1 MSEKHVYK
9 TGLKWLDKRK
19 GTLSAPGLP
28 DMTVATP
35 PEFPEGHPGIWS
47 PEHLFVAAAEVC
59 TMTTFLAIAANSK
72 FEFLE
77 YSSEAE
83 GILEQLETGYQVTHI
98 YLRPTV
104 VVASEGSV
112 DKAKR
117 LLEKSEKYCLI
128 ANSMKTEIHL
138 EPNIVVRPS

>member
-1 MSEKHVYK
+1 MSETHVYK
-9 TGLKWLDKRK
+9 TNLKWIEKRK
-19 GTLSAPGLP
+19 GTLGAPELP
-28 DMTVATP
+28 SLTVATP

-72 FEFLE
+72 FDFLE

-83 GILEQLETGYQVTHI
+83 GVLEQLETGYQITRI

-104 VVASEGSV
+104 VVSSEAAV

-117 LLEKSEKYCLI
+117 LLEKAEKHCLI
-128 ANSMKTEIHL
+128 SNSMKTEVHL
-138 EPNIVVRPS
+138 EPNVIVRA